1 MLYCDD
7 CGSITDKNHGPEDG
21 AVRCPGCAGATEE
34 SPATSGLSLL
44 DEPAVDASTGTTQT
58 SFGDQ
63 DLDLFSSETIA
74 QKRTRKTPTGETNLR
89 LVTDE
94 DESHDS
100 VEENFSSFEGSTPE
114 PTSDRWTFE
123 CLACAGSLSIQAV
136 ETRSK
141 LSCPRCQTCM
151 VVHPDGEVSLPRMS
165 TGLTTQQQT
174 TQQQTTD
181 APAAVT
187 EETPFPASPSIC
199 DETPAI
205 CEETPVSTPFFGEDE
220 GDIFADDG
228 AGAALTE
235 AVGSIS
241 VTPPPVTAP
250 STAALE
256 AADSKCSDDG
266 EIITVAPPA
275 EEQIEENSS
284 NAPTLP
290 TSFNEELGIET
301 SLGFFDTLEQGDE
314 GASDSTSAPQAQEGT
329 ELPQVAV
336 QQGTVTVWTLLFTL
350 PSLAAL
356 LVHRAGPGSEIM
368 QTLNGVGISFQYRC
382 GQFLDQVSQWIGG
395 F

>member
-21 AVRCPGCAGATEE
+21 AVHCPGCAGATEE

-44 DEPAVDASTGTTQT
+44 DEPAVDPSTGTTRT

-74 QKRTRKTPTGETNLR
+74 QKRTKKTPTGETSLR

-100 VEENFSSFEGSTPE
+100 VEENFSSFDGSTAE
-114 PTSDRWTFE
+114 PTFDRWTFE

-165 TGLTTQQQT
+165 TGHTP
-174 TQQQTTD
+174 QQQTTD

-187 EETPFPASPSIC
+187 EETSFPASPSITE
-199 DETPAI
+199 ETPAI
-205 CEETPVSTPFFGEDE
+205 TEETPVSTPFFGEDE

-228 AGAALTE
+228 AGPALTE

-256 AADSKCSDDG
+256 AADNKCSDDA
-266 EIITVAPPA
+266 EIITVAPPV
-275 EEQIEENSS
+275 EDQIEENASA
-284 NAPTLP
+284 APTLP
-290 TSFNEELGIET
+290 TSFNEELGVET
-301 SLGFFDTLEQGDE
+301 SLGFFDTLEECEETDPH
-314 GASDSTSAPQAQEGT
+314 SDSTSAPQAQEGT

-336 QQGTVTVWTLLFTL
+336 QQGTVTVWTLFFTL

-356 LVHRAGPGSEIM
+356 LVHRASPGSEMM

-382 GQFLDQVSQWIGG
+382 GQFLDQLSQWFGG